1 MIRRPPRSTQSR
13 SSAASD
19 VYKRQLLESRHDA
32 LDSPSTP
39 CIRVPSPLAWG
50 RNNVRELRAQ
60 MRHVLG
66 DGGRGSIITASPFSY
81 GSAIGVPAVD
91 YVQRQQYEL
100 LLYERGDAVRIEPRP
115 PSPSTCRLCAR
126 SSWTLFR
133 PQASGD
139 GTGMQSVLGES
150 RASCRLS
157 INSRVGSNTGSQ
169 QQQYEE
175 SSSTTTD
182 DGSHP
187 PHRSPPMPY

>member
-1 MIRRPPRSTQSR
+1 
-13 SSAASD
+13 
-19 VYKRQLLESRHDA
+19 
-32 LDSPSTP
+32 
-39 CIRVPSPLAWG
+39 
-50 RNNVRELRAQ
+50 

-100 LLYERGDAVRIEPRP
+100 LLYEKGDAVIIEPRS

-126 SSWTLFR
+126 SSRTLFR

-139 GTGMQSVLGES
+139 STRMQSVLGES
-150 RASCRLS
+150 RAWCR
-157 INSRVGSNTGSQ
+157 SRVGSNSGSQ

-175 SSSTTTD
+175 LVDNS
-182 DGSHP
+182 DGSHI
-187 PHRSPPMPY
+187 HRIVRPRCRTEFLAEGGASGGGLVRDRFSLCTQHLYWWPWKTA